1 MKYVQ
6 IIIFYLNLLGAMGFS
21 LIAPLFPPLC
31 REKGISNQICSYIIS
46 SICISQIITT
56 IYSVSYIQK
65 IGMRKLFI
73 ISLIGQT
80 LCTFFY
86 GLMTFIGNNYLFIFF
101 GFADRIFH
109 GIFSSFISVI
119 AFSIT
124 TLINEGK
131 ELERAMGY
139 MELSWGVG
147 LAIGPAIIGIFFDI
161 GGYCFP
167 FILIGLI
174 DISGI
179 YLFYKIPERDMEESK
194 SRKGS
199 MNSSEGEKNKEKF
212 SFMMVMSYAQ
222 TLLLTGCIM
231 IELNT
236 TDFYIPTL
244 VNYLNDSFSITT
256 SKASLFFLA
265 STIGYIICTQMI
277 NLLTD
282 LCNNFK
288 LIFIGHI
295 IASFCCL
302 LTAPIGFLPHSYFF
316 IILGIFIQ
324 GYIGGVINVPTFIE
338 LNNFGKKI
346 FPHNSQLQR
355 DIPSSLI
362 NFSFFFGDLISP
374 VIGSWINAHFSF
386 QTSAYFAALCSF
398 SMAILFGYYY
408 YNEIKGINLIEKEIQ
423 LIENKESNIRKD

>member
-139 MELSWGVG
+139 M
-147 LAIGPAIIGIFFDI
+147 
-161 GGYCFP
+161 
-167 FILIGLI
+167 
-174 DISGI
+174 
-179 YLFYKIPERDMEESK
+179 
-194 SRKGS
+194 
-199 MNSSEGEKNKEKF
+199 
-212 SFMMVMSYAQ
+212 
-222 TLLLTGCIM
+222 
-231 IELNT
+231 
-236 TDFYIPTL
+236 
-244 VNYLNDSFSITT
+244 
-256 SKASLFFLA
+256 
-265 STIGYIICTQMI
+265 
-277 NLLTD
+277 
-282 LCNNFK
+282 
-288 LIFIGHI
+288 
-295 IASFCCL
+295 
-302 LTAPIGFLPHSYFF
+302 
-316 IILGIFIQ
+316 
-324 GYIGGVINVPTFIE
+324 
-338 LNNFGKKI
+338 
-346 FPHNSQLQR
+346 
-355 DIPSSLI
+355 
-362 NFSFFFGDLISP
+362 
-374 VIGSWINAHFSF
+374 GSWVSYRAR
-386 QTSAYFAALCSF
+386 
-398 SMAILFGYYY
+398 YYW
-408 YNEIKGINLIEKEIQ
+408 NFF
-423 LIENKESNIRKD
+423 

>member
-31 REKGISNQICSYIIS
+31 RQKGISNQICSYIIS

-65 IGMRKLFI
+65 IGKRKLFL

-86 GLMTFIGNNYLFIFF
+86 GFMAFIENNFLFIFF
-101 GFADRIFH
+101 AFADRIFH
-109 GIFSSFISVI
+109 GIFSSFIGVL

-161 GGYCFP
+161 GGYCLP

-179 YLFYKIPERDMEESK
+179 YLFYKIPEQDMEVSK
-194 SRKGS
+194 SRKAS

-222 TLLLTGCIM
+222 SFLLTGCIM

-236 TDFYIPTL
+236 TDFFIPTL
-244 VNYLNDSFSITT
+244 VNYLNDSFSIST
-256 SKASLFFLA
+256 SRASLFFLA
-265 STIGYIICTQMI
+265 STFGYIICTQMI
-277 NLLTD
+277 NILTD

-288 LIFIGHI
+288 LIFIGHF

-302 LTAPIGFLPHSYFF
+302 LTAPIGFLPHNYFF
-316 IILGIFIQ
+316 SILGIFIQ
-324 GYIGGVINVPTFIE
+324 GYIGGVINIPTFLE
-338 LNNFGKKI
+338 LNNFGKKM

-374 VIGSWINAHFSF
+374 IIGSWINAHFSF
-386 QTSAYFAALCSF
+386 QISAYFAALCSF
-398 SMAILFGYYY
+398 SMDIIFVYYY

-423 LIENKESNIRKD
+423 LIENKQSNIRKE